1 MSSWFEVE
9 RVVKS
14 TFTTPTSKTFLTIH
28 IEKEWSRAR
37 RIFKKISEMSVSR
50 YKGDDITH

>member
-1 MSSWFEVE
+1 MISWFEVE

-28 IEKEWSRAR
+28 IEEEWSRAR